1 MMKIQNTMN
10 RLLTIVCGW
19 GITLLSS
26 CMDTAVV
33 DADISEL
40 QPQGLTRFDGTIYE
54 YLQNDDLDFV
64 DAFNRL

>member
-40 QPQGLTRFDGTIYE
+40 QPQGLTRFDGTIY
-54 YLQNDDLDFV
+54 
-64 DAFNRL
+64 